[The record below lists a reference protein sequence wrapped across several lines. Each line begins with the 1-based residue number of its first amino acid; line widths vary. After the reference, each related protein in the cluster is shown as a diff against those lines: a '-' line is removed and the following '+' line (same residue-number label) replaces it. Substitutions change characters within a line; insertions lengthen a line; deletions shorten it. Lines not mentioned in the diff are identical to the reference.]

1 MNPDGCRW
9 GASERGEVCSSVGER
24 LRVSIDGRGVLLLRA
39 RAVRVVEGRDTAAG
53 SARVTRRVSG
63 CCGVVLLS
71 GEPVA
76 ACERL
81 VVDSV
86 AGVVSI
92 VTVVVAPAP
101 PWCCA

>member
-1 MNPDGCRW
+1 MVVVFSCC
-9 GASERGEVCSSVGER
+9 V
-24 LRVSIDGRGVLLLRA
+24 RA
-39 RAVRVVEGRDTAAG
+39 PSGSVEGRDTAAG
-53 SARVTRRVSG
+53 SARITRRVSG

-101 PWCCA
+101 PGVVRDIDRDRGS